1 MTKKEAMAV
10 VFSCA
15 AEYKENLVDHSL
27 LFLCQ
32 DKHKRTYCLEVTFNT
47 SNFQHLTGFK
57 TEEPTKE
64 TELEG
69 QGPEIESK
77 PKKRKMNAAHFFEL
91 CIDHRLSENDF
102 EFADDGTTPMKMH
115 VLPSAVKKNL
125 SANMVGYYNGNQ
137 PKLYTEQIAGSVKGC
152 VGFVKDKDIGRF
164 VPNTLLE
171 GDVRKK
177 VTRPDRILVTYRK
190 KRDEELYSE
199 IVYAAKKV
207 DWEKVKVPAEY
218 SYLPM
223 PAVRTDTV
231 KAETETNSDTEKVQ
245 SVEVVTEVAIETE
258 LSEAMKKA
266 KETAINLYNMNM
278 EVEMIAKA
286 VNVEVETVSQWIKTI
301 SE

>member
-32 DKHKRTYCLEVTFNT
+32 DKHKRSYCLEVTFNT

-57 TEEPTKE
+57 TEEAIKDPE
-64 TELEG
+64 QEG
-69 QGPEIESK
+69 QNTEGDSK
-77 PKKRKMNAAHFFEL
+77 SKKRKMNAAHFFEL

-125 SANMVGYYNGNQ
+125 SANMIGYYNGNQ

-190 KRDEELYSE
+190 KRDDELYSE

-223 PAVRTDTV
+223 PTVQTATV
-231 KAETETNSDTEKVQ
+231 KAEIETNSKKEKVQ
-245 SVEVVTEVAIETE
+245 SVGVITEAAIETE

-278 EVEMIAKA
+278 EVEIIAKA
-286 VNVEVETVSQWIKTI
+286 VNVEVETVAQWIKTI